1 MKKYALIIEPG
12 PGNFSAYIP
21 DLPGCISTGASPA
34 EVERNMREALAL
46 HLEGLAEDGLPIP
59 EPASS
64 VAYVEVTA
72 P

>member
-1 MKKYALIIEPG
+1 MKRYALIIEPG

-21 DLPGCISTGASPA
+21 DLPGCICTGATPA

-46 HLEGLAEDGLPIP
+46 HLDGLLEDGLPIP
-59 EPASS
+59 EPATY
-64 VAYVEVTA
+64 VAYVEVDE